1 MNIEHV
7 FVCTRIMHESNR
19 NIFNDELKVDE
30 YSIYAIK
37 QFERMPNNIRLSI
50 RQLIFA
56 IG

>member
-7 FVCTRIMHESNR
+7 FVCTRITHESNP

-37 QFERMPNNIRLSI
+37 QFERMPNSI
-50 RQLIFA
+50 RRLTRPLIFA